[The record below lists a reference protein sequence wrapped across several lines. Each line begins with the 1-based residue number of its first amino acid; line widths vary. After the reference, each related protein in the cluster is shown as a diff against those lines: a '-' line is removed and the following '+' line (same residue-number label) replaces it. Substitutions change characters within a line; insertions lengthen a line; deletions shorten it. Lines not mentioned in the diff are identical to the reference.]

1 MFVERMSP
9 IAGVETVLALRTCLS
24 PPFITL
30 CLHQVFETLGFIVQQ
45 ASALS
50 DVTPSSAAD
59 DVYFVFP
66 PDANVSFLDTARE
79 MFSEFHALIAAG
91 TFPIQLHP
99 HNCFSVPAVLLHLTI
114 VCRSRRAVQTRPYL
128 RPARHPHLPRAD
140 DQRCLAPTFVPRS
153 A

>member
-9 IAGVETVLALRTCLS
+9 IAGIETVLAPRTCLS
-24 PPFITL
+24 SPFIPL
-30 CLHQVFETLGFIVQQ
+30 CFYQVFETLGFVVQQ

-50 DVTPSSAAD
+50 DVAPSAAAD

-91 TFPIQLHP
+91 TVPIQLHP
-99 HNCFSVPAVLLHLTI
+99 YRCFSVPVVLLHLTI

-140 DQRCLAPTFVPRS
+140 NQRCLATAFVSRS